1 VGDERRAETIAE
13 REIVITRGIAGPR
26 HLVFEAFTSVDHLS
40 RWFGPNGF
48 TTTTHAFEF
57 RPGGVWDF
65 TMHGPDG
72 ADYANH
78 IEWLDISAPERIA
91 FRHGSRRGDP
101 DAFMSTVTIARVG
114 ERSEVTLRSVFN
126 TKAQRDEVVERYHA
140 IEGGT
145 QTLGRLA
152 AHVAAMQ
159 EAAHEKRGSA

>member
-1 VGDERRAETIAE
+1 VGDVRRDETVAE

-72 ADYANH
+72 TDYANH
-78 IEWLDISAPERIA
+78 IEWLDISAPKRIE
-91 FRHGSRRGDP
+91 FRHGSRKGDP
-101 DAFMSTVTIARVG
+101 EAFMSTVTIAEVG

-126 TKAQRDEVVERYHA
+126 TKDQRDEVIERYHA
-140 IEGGT
+140 IDGGR

-152 AHVAAMQ
+152 AHVAAM
-159 EAAHEKRGSA
+159 EETARGERGTA